1 MFTFHWREAL
11 EEAGDLHLL
20 DITTREMLSRIGGVS
35 SAGLAAVMRQMRVLS
50 LRQMKNEILR
60 HETVIQL

>member
-20 DITTREMLSRIGGVS
+20 DITTREMLRYVLEENI
-35 SAGLAAVMRQMRVLS
+35 LKVLS
-50 LRQMKNEILR
+50 K
-60 HETVIQL
+60 

>member
-20 DITTREMLSRIGGVS
+20 DITTREMLRTPWT
-35 SAGLAAVMRQMRVLS
+35 LS
-50 LRQMKNEILR
+50 TEELMMEEI
-60 HETVIQL
+60 